1 MQSYVPFKKEVFNTL
16 ENKRDSENESQ
27 LEKNKQTNL
36 L

>member
-1 MQSYVPFKKEVFNTL
+1 MQSYVPFKNEVFNTL